1 MAERI
6 PTHFKARNKMTK
18 ERDIIEVEIEANA
31 ASVPLLLSV
40 NKCGD
45 MLNTKERF
53 IGYVIRHI
61 ESILDREFTQGK
73 DIQSIIKVSADLNI
87 LTASQAPKLNTDGN
101 LENVLITAKL
111 NNESEEIIS
120 CDDSHIR
127 LNF

>member
-1 MAERI
+1 
-6 PTHFKARNKMTK
+6 MTK
-18 ERDIIEVEIEANA
+18 ERDVIEVEIEANA
-31 ASVPLLLSV
+31 ARVPLLLSV

-61 ESILDREFTQGK
+61 ESILDREFTQRK

-87 LTASQAPKLNTDGN
+87 LTASQVPRLNTDGN

-111 NNESEEIIS
+111 NNENEEIIS